1 MGYTVSVTLLL
12 YGGYSLMMSH
22 QVSWWYGLSFVL
34 LISPLAVALSL
45 MGGSFILP
53 PPHPNALFEPQHP
66 AHAGCCSVDIADG
79 EQSMPGYFL
88 KPIKPNGGAVC
99 IVPGAGD
106 NKIGFKWRLV
116 RSLLAAGLH
125 VLVIDPPGHGD
136 YRHTPMRYPDCLSA
150 IGAALN
156 FLHEQPHLQRVGLIG
171 ISLGGALSLKALSQ
185 AETEANV
192 DSTPI
197 ELDALVIIATTNH
210 LVFNQRLLYRE
221 IWHAFR
227 APVLSLLQEISV
239 LQLRQS
245 WLAGGFRSHH
255 SLADLFRLFDPVTSL
270 SSLPTAWPTL
280 LVYGERDV
288 IAPPSMGQTMQQ
300 HHAQAELW
308 IIKKASHVTLTLIET
323 ATEAIA
329 KWLAEKLSAD
339 GGSSN
344 EPPR

>member
-1 MGYTVSVTLLL
+1 MGYVVSVTLLL
-12 YGGYSLMMSH
+12 YGGYSLIITN

-34 LISPLAVALSL
+34 LISPLTIALSL
-45 MGGSFILP
+45 VSGSFILP

-66 AHAGCCSVDIADG
+66 AHAGCRSVDIADG
-79 EQSMPGYFL
+79 EQAMPSYLL
-88 KPIKPNGGAVC
+88 KPLRPNGGAVC

-116 RSLLAAGLH
+116 RRLLAAGLH

-136 YRHTPMRYPDCLSA
+136 YRHNPMRYPDCLST
-150 IGAALN
+150 IQAALR
-156 FLHEQPHLQRVGLIG
+156 FLHEQPHIQRIGLIG

-185 AETEANV
+185 AEAEANLG
-192 DSTPI
+192 STPI
-197 ELDALVIIATTNH
+197 KLEALVIIATTDQ
-210 LVFNQRLLYRE
+210 LMFNQRLLYRE

-239 LQLRQS
+239 LQMRQS

-255 SLADLFRLFDPVTSL
+255 SLAELFRLFDPVTSL

-288 IAPPSMGQTMQQ
+288 IAPPNVGRIMQQ
-300 HHAQAELW
+300 QHAQAELR

-323 ATEAIA
+323 ATETIA
-329 KWLAEKLSAD
+329 SWLAEKLSAE
-339 GGSSN
+339 GRSNN